1 MSSPVAITDAGG
13 RLQVVRSMFGASGQA
28 LVDLLIHSTTILCLP
43 AGLAVALTVD
53 AGSVAR
59 AGGIQTVG
67 CCCTV
72 GGWWMDK
79 KNGHGIIMLVSQLN
93 SLHTHS
99 SRYKAT
105 YKSGQCHSCEST

>member
-1 MSSPVAITDAGG
+1 MSSPVAITYAGG

-28 LVDLLIHSTTILCLP
+28 LVDLLVHSTTILGLP

-67 CCCTV
+67 CRCSV
-72 GGWWMDK
+72 VDG
-79 KNGHGIIMLVSQLN
+79 
-93 SLHTHS
+93 
-99 SRYKAT
+99 
-105 YKSGQCHSCEST
+105 